1 MAEMTPLD
9 TAHAA
14 MEAAPEDEGARLRFY
29 ERLAASELCLLL
41 TCEPEGDRIDP
52 VVIAPEGGDCV
63 LAFDGEARLAAFSD
77 GPAPYAALSGRALA
91 AMLAGQG
98 MGLALNLGVAPSAI
112 LLPAAA
118 MEWLAEVLADAPE
131 QVAARPVEFRVP
143 GGLPEAVLHALDARL
158 AGMTGMARAAWLVA
172 VRYEDGAQG
181 HLLGFVG
188 AAPGA
193 EGALAR
199 AVSEVLAFSGLE
211 AAALDVGFFA
221 AGDPVLARMAG
232 CGLRFDLPE
241 PEARAAPAAPGSDP
255 ERPPRLR

>member
-1 MAEMTPLD
+1 MTPLD
-9 TAHAA
+9 AAHAA
-14 MEAAPEDEGARLRFY
+14 METAPGDESARLRFY

-41 TCEPEGDRIDP
+41 TREAEGDRIDP

-63 LAFDGEARLAAFSD
+63 LAFDNEARLAEFAE
-77 GPAPYAALSGRALA
+77 GPAPYAALSGRMLA
-91 AMLAGQG
+91 GMLAGQG
-98 MGLALNLGVAPSAI
+98 LGLGLNLGVAPSAI

-118 MEWLAEVLADAPE
+118 MDWLTEMLAEAPE
-131 QVAARPVEFRVP
+131 EVAARPVEFRVP
-143 GGLPEAVLHALDARL
+143 GGLPEAVLRALDARL
-158 AGMTGMARAAWLVA
+158 AGMAGMARAAWLVA
-172 VRYEDGAQG
+172 ARYEDGAQG

-211 AAALDVGFFA
+211 AAALDVGFFDA
-221 AGDPVLARMAG
+221 SDPVLARMAG

-241 PEARAAPAAPGSDP
+241 PEVRATPAAPGSDP

>member
-9 TAHAA
+9 AAHAA
-14 MEAAPEDEGARLRFY
+14 METAPGDEGARLRFY

-41 TCEPEGDRIDP
+41 TREAEGDRVDP

-63 LAFDGEARLAAFSD
+63 LAFDNEARLAELAE

-91 AMLAGQG
+91 GMLAGQG
-98 MGLALNLGVAPSAI
+98 LGLGLNLGVAPSAI

-118 MEWLAEVLADAPE
+118 MDWLAEMLAEAPE
-131 QVAARPVEFRVP
+131 EVAAWPVEFRVP
-143 GGLPEAVLHALDARL
+143 GGLPEAVLRALDARL
-158 AGMTGMARAAWLVA
+158 AGMAGMARAAWLVA
-172 VRYEDGAQG
+172 ARYEDGAQG
-181 HLLGFVG
+181 HLLGIVG

-211 AAALDVGFFA
+211 AAALDVGFFEA
-221 AGDPVLARMAG
+221 SDPVLARMAG

-241 PEARAAPAAPGSDP
+241 PEVRATPAAPGSDP

>member
-1 MAEMTPLD
+1 MADMTPLD
-9 TAHAA
+9 AAHAA
-14 MEAAPEDEGARLRFY
+14 MEAAPEDEAARLCFY

-41 TCEPEGDRIDP
+41 REEPEGERIDP
-52 VVIAPEGGDCV
+52 VVIAPEDGDCV
-63 LAFDGEARLAAFSD
+63 LAFDGEARLAAFSQ

-91 AMLAGQG
+91 GMLAGQG
-98 MGLALNLGVAPSAI
+98 MGLGLNLGVAPSAI
-112 LLPAAA
+112 LLPAGAID
-118 MEWLAEVLADAPE
+118 WLAGMLAEAPE
-131 QVAARPVEFRVP
+131 ELAARPVEFRLP
-143 GGLPEAVLHALDARL
+143 TGLPEAMLHALDARL

-199 AVSEVLAFSGLE
+199 AVSEVLVFSGLE
-211 AAALDVGFFA
+211 AAALDVGFFEA
-221 AGDPVLARMAG
+221 SDPVLARMAA

-241 PEARAAPAAPGSDP
+241 VAERAAPAAPGSDP
-255 ERPPRLR
+255 EKPPRLR